1 MKHLKIFE
9 NFTRPTKT
17 NRWKYTLSIKNLL
30 GDGDISSPTEEN
42 KQKVIKICNGIL
54 FQLKKLEKNT
64 INSNIKDDEK
74 EVLLEELENLIDNFE
89 FGISLASGK
98 IEESEW
104 DDYSF
109 DGNFQKYI
117 NDECLEQLYD
127 LGDRRIVN
135 KKNELEKYFFVK

>member
-9 NFTRPTKT
+9 NFDRPTNT
-17 NRWKYTLSIKNLL
+17 NRWKYTLLIKDLL
-30 GDGDISSPTEEN
+30 TNEDVSKPTEEN

-64 INSNIKDDEK
+64 INSNIKEDEK
-74 EVLLEELENLIDNFE
+74 DLLLEELENLIDNFQ

-104 DDYSF
+104 NDYSF
-109 DGNFQKYI
+109 NGNFQEYI
-117 NDECLEQLYD
+117 NDECLQQLYD
-127 LGDRRIVN
+127 LGDRRIIN
-135 KKNELEKYFFVK
+135 KKNEIEKYFFVK